1 MAKQHTNPKVI
12 VAAASGCS
20 TSPWGVT
27 FYGPMGH
34 ITLHDDGGHC
44 VGGWASCF
52 GTGGYTDPR
61 VLASLQQAYR
71 AHPALTGKPLPVVE
85 IDHIRIDHIRIDC
98 PDGEDCGTWEDH
110 KVTDWL
116 GNISYINKGYRA
128 GDTWVSGWVG

>member
-52 GTGGYTDPR
+52 GTGGYTNPR

-71 AHPALTGKPLPVVE
+71 AHPALTGKPAPAVE
-85 IDHIRIDHIRIDC
+85 IDHIKIDC
-98 PDGEDCGTWEDH
+98 LGGDYWGTREDH
-110 KVTDWL
+110 KVPDWL
-116 GNISYINKGYRA
+116 GNISHIDNDYMA
-128 GDTWVSGWVG
+128 GGTWVSGWVG

>member
-1 MAKQHTNPKVI
+1 MAKQYTSPKVI

-71 AHPALTGKPLPVVE
+71 AHPALTGKPLPAPVVE
-85 IDHIRIDHIRIDC
+85 IDHIKIDC
-98 PDGEDCGTWEDH
+98 PDGEDWGTREEH
-110 KVTDWL
+110 EVTDWL
-116 GNISYINKGYRA
+116 GNVNKGYRA

>member
-1 MAKQHTNPKVI
+1 MAKQHTSPKVI

-71 AHPALTGKPLPVVE
+71 AHPALTGKPLPAPVVE
-85 IDHIRIDHIRIDC
+85 IDHIKIDC
-98 PDGEDCGTWEDH
+98 PDGEDWGTLEEH
-110 KVTDWL
+110 EVTDWL
-116 GNISYINKGYRA
+116 GNVSYINKGYRA